1 MAYLPYTDVNT
12 SGLLRIDNGGF
23 NINFTMPD
31 ITNHT
36 TGTYQVCVYVC
47 VGGRGGGS
55 GVPIGGVDTT
65 GGALRCL
72 GWGVEDTQR
81 TPSGGVCQGGG
92 ELQVHASTYGG
103 AAQLEVGYLTVRASW
118 PSAFTLCPIPCS
130 HVNTILPHPRTPDVL
145 TPLQDWLAI

>member
-47 VGGRGGGS
+47 VGGRGGGER
-55 GVPIGGVDTT
+55 GPNRWGGHHRWGLEVFGL
-65 GGALRCL
+65 GG
-72 GWGVEDTQR
+72 GGHPEDTIR
-81 TPSGGVCQGGG
+81 RGLSGGG
-92 ELQVHASTYGG
+92 
-103 AAQLEVGYLTVRASW
+103 
-118 PSAFTLCPIPCS
+118 
-130 HVNTILPHPRTPDVL
+130 
-145 TPLQDWLAI
+145 